1 MNLNWIGKLKSFN
14 QQFLV
19 CVGIDPIHEKIQE
32 LNFESIFDW
41 CKFLI
46 QHTSEKTNIYKFQMA
61 YFEQSGIE
69 GLKDLKK
76 TIEFIRSNFPEK
88 IIIGDGKRSDIGST
102 ANAYAE
108 AMYSYWDFD
117 VVTVNPYLGSDSII
131 PFSEKNGAIVIC
143 KTSNPGSNEVQ
154 NLIVDDGEEV
164 YKKVLEMVEKN
175 NLRNNLGVVVGATF
189 PSELKEIRDKNNDIP
204 ILIPG
209 LGFQGGNFKEAI
221 NSAKGK
227 GINIINS
234 SRGISFPK
242 KNISSPE
249 EYKNFIV
256 ESLDDF
262 LSSVSEYV

>member
-1 MNLNWIGKLKSFN
+1 MNSNWIEKLKSFN

-32 LNFESIFDW
+32 LNFESIFAW

-46 QHTSEKTNIYKFQMA
+46 QNTSEKTNVYKFQMA

-117 VVTVNPYLGSDSII
+117 VVTINPYMGSDSII
-131 PFSEKNGAIVIC
+131 PFS
-143 KTSNPGSNEVQ
+143 
-154 NLIVDDGEEV
+154 
-164 YKKVLEMVEKN
+164 
-175 NLRNNLGVVVGATF
+175 
-189 PSELKEIRDKNNDIP
+189 
-204 ILIPG
+204 
-209 LGFQGGNFKEAI
+209 
-221 NSAKGK
+221 
-227 GINIINS
+227 
-234 SRGISFPK
+234 
-242 KNISSPE
+242 
-249 EYKNFIV
+249 
-256 ESLDDF
+256 
-262 LSSVSEYV
+262 